1 MQRIL
6 NNCSLMRVLD
16 VFFQDPHK
24 NYQLREISRIIK
36 LDHKSVL
43 NHVKKLV
50 KLKLVKIDTT
60 TLYKSYRAD
69 VNDYFK
75 KLKMASN
82 MIKLKE
88 SGLIDYIHENTMP
101 KAITVF
107 GSYSKGTD
115 RPESDIDIFVD
126 SEERSLELSEFN
138 KKLRRNIHLLF
149 SGDMSNELK
158 NNLANGITLTGSLR
172 LFR

>member
-1 MQRIL
+1 
-6 NNCSLMRVLD
+6 MRVLD

-43 NHVKKLV
+43 NHLKKLV
-50 KLKLVKIDTT
+50 KIKLVKVDTT

-69 VNDYFK
+69 INDYFK
-75 KLKMASN
+75 KIKMASN
-82 MIKLKE
+82 IIRLKE
-88 SGLIDYIHENTMP
+88 SGLIDHVHENTMP

-107 GSYSKGTD
+107 GSYAKGTD
-115 RPESDIDIFVD
+115 RPESDIDIFID
-126 SEERSLELSEFN
+126 AEEKALDLSKFEKSLKRS
-138 KKLRRNIHLLF
+138 IHSLF
-149 SGDMSNELK
+149 SGEMSNELK
-158 NNLANGITLTGSLR
+158 NNIANGITLTGSLR